1 MRKTSAIL
9 LGLGFLAAFPAW
21 ADTALNLE
29 FAVRDLAP
37 GAHVWL
43 EVRPE
48 YGQIGEPGTA
58 SDLESDAAPL
68 VSAQGESVWDLVV
81 PANGS
86 ASPGARMFSFPLDF
100 DRTSAERKGMIRL
113 KILFRIDA
121 AAGTQKADGYPG
133 YGQLHELTLAMPV
146 PRGGA
151 PLERCL
157 RLREAGKR
165 LFAETAA
172 NCLDLG
178 DDVAI
183 EPEALDSSFARSRV
197 NSLGKPAQ

>member
-1 MRKTSAIL
+1 MRKISAL
-9 LGLGFLAAFPAW
+9 LVGLGFLAALPAW
-21 ADTALNLE
+21 AATPLNLE
-29 FAVRDLAP
+29 FVVRDLAP

-48 YGQIGEPGTA
+48 YGQVGAPGTGSEMA
-58 SDLESDAAPL
+58 SDAAPQ
-68 VSAQGESVWDLVV
+68 VSAQGESVWELEV

-86 ASPGARMFSFPLDF
+86 ASPGAHVFSFPLEI
-100 DRTSAERKGMIRL
+100 DRTSTERKGMIRL
-113 KILFRIDA
+113 KIRFKIDA

-165 LFAETAA
+165 LVAETAA
-172 NCLDLG
+172 NCLDT
-178 DDVAI
+178 
-183 EPEALDSSFARSRV
+183 SFARSKV
-197 NSLGKPAQ
+197 SSFGKPAQ